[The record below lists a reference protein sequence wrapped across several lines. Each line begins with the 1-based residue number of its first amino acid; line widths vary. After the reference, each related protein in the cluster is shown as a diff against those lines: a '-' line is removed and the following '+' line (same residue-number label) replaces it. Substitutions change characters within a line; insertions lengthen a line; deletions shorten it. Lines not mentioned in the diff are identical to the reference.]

1 MMQFEDYIHE
11 GIVKV
16 IKKDKQRAYN
26 LIIEAERKLLSI
38 NEKIEK
44 IGIRDDN
51 ANDYLEYSYD
61 IIMFLIRAKLFLDG
75 YSCSGQGA
83 HEAEVSFMA
92 NLGFSEKE
100 INFANKLR
108 YFRNGILYYGNRF
121 DKEYAEKVIEFIK
134 IIYPRLKGMVR

>member
-1 MMQFEDYIHE
+1 MQFEDYIHE

-16 IKKDKQRAYN
+16 IQKDKQRAYN
-26 LIIEAERKLLSI
+26 LIIEAERKLSSL

-51 ANDYLEYSYD
+51 ANDYLEYGYD

-75 YSCSGQGA
+75 YSCSGHGA

-100 INFANKLR
+100 INFADKLR

-121 DKEYAEKVIEFIK
+121 DKEYAEKVIEFTK
-134 IIYPRLKGMVR
+134 KIYPKLKKVVK

>member
-1 MMQFEDYIHE
+1 MQFEEYIRE

-26 LIIEAERKLLSI
+26 LIIEAERKLSSL

-51 ANDYLEYSYD
+51 ANDYLESGYD
-61 IIMFLIRAKLFLDG
+61 IIMFLIRAKLFLEG
-75 YSCSGQGA
+75 YSCGGQGA

-100 INFANKLR
+100 INFADKLR
-108 YFRNGILYYGNRF
+108 YFRNGILYYGSRF
-121 DKEYAEKVIEFIK
+121 DKEYAEKVIDFTK
-134 IIYPRLKGMVR
+134 MIYPKLKKMVK